1 MSIALG
7 IIISTMFSE
16 NYLGIPTDSMDQKI
30 GALLIPFLNL
40 IHYQHISPMFS
51 IVFRGSG
58 EIFFGVF
65 CIFSGKK
72 LREKNHENN
81 YGNYIFDAKLSAI
94 VKTKYFLPFLGFGC
108 THFILTVFG
117 S

>member
-1 MSIALG
+1 
-7 IIISTMFSE
+7 
-16 NYLGIPTDSMDQKI
+16 MDQKI
-30 GALLIPFLNL
+30 AALLIPFPNL
-40 IHYQHISPMFS
+40 IHNQHISPMFS

-58 EIFFGVF
+58 EIFFGFF